1 MDYLDR
7 FKEHK
12 VIGKLVNW
20 RRLEDIVDSHNM
32 ELLDVLG
39 KGHRG
44 VVFKGI
50 YRNREVA
57 IKVPRVDAK
66 NTIYEE
72 GLILKEVNNLNIG
85 PKLYIF
91 SRDYLIMEYVKG
103 ITLKEYISRGEID
116 REEYLHI
123 IKEVLKQCLRLD
135 IHRIDHGEIQG
146 GKHIIIRYPQVYLI
160 DFGSGKV
167 GRTPCNFTSA
177 VSLFFTRSYI
187 GRRTCEVLN
196 ISEMERD
203 IIMKFV
209 KKYKKYIKDSYVVKS
224 PITRISNSQ

>member
-20 RRLEDIVDSHNM
+20 RRLEDIVDSHNI

-91 SRDYLIMEYVKG
+91 SRDYLIMEY
-103 ITLKEYISRGEID
+103 
-116 REEYLHI
+116 
-123 IKEVLKQCLRLD
+123 
-135 IHRIDHGEIQG
+135 
-146 GKHIIIRYPQVYLI
+146 
-160 DFGSGKV
+160 
-167 GRTPCNFTSA
+167 
-177 VSLFFTRSYI
+177 
-187 GRRTCEVLN
+187 
-196 ISEMERD
+196 
-203 IIMKFV
+203 
-209 KKYKKYIKDSYVVKS
+209 
-224 PITRISNSQ
+224 